1 MQEAHST
8 RNWLAL
14 PLEELEPVR
23 PGVVVELDLALAM
36 PGEAEPPPQ
45 ADNTNTVAAN
55 TASGAISDL
64 LAPFITGQLY
74 EPPGHAEVT
83 AVTSV

>member
-1 MQEAHST
+1 MQEAHLT
-8 RNWLAL
+8 RSWLAL
-14 PLEELEPVR
+14 PLEELDPVR
-23 PGVVVELDLALAM
+23 PGEVVELELALAT
-36 PGEAEPPPQ
+36 PGEAEPSSQ
-45 ADNTNTVAAN
+45 ADNANTVAAN

-74 EPPGHAEVT
+74 EPRGHTEVT